1 LEHGPRVRLVIEVV
15 DPFWPSAPPI
25 DTPLSM
31 DLDMSHQAL
40 LIRRVAPAVA
50 EIRDGGRPPVPA
62 VLVVVP
68 FELHI
73 DQPAVAVAAEQPGDA
88 LPAGPLLVAA
98 RVVMVNEQRS
108 QDVPA
113 AASRVYA
120 ATTGAPGADAF

>member
-1 LEHGPRVRLVIEVV
+1 
-15 DPFWPSAPPI
+15 
-25 DTPLSM
+25 M